1 MLLDVS
7 VDRHALEGLRAKYG
21 EMLSMRLT
29 HEAGNENAAEAR
41 GRMAELASRFPG
53 ALREI
58 DDLELDVIRA
68 RIGQL
73 DGVLRGDQSIAP
85 WMEAVV
91 LFHAL
96 ARGALWAKR
105 WLAGRKQVD
114 ASTVG
119 DYESDAS
126 DVAASTHALAWTDD
140 LDRIAAPPRG
150 RIMDLVF
157 SRMARALGT
166 TENEARLLV
175 FGVPRNRRGSV

>member
-1 MLLDVS
+1 MLLLVNL
-7 VDRHALEGLRAKYG
+7 DRHSLEELRAKYD

-29 HEAGNENAAEAR
+29 HESGDEEATEAR

-68 RIGQL
+68 RIRHL
-73 DGVLRGDQSIAP
+73 DGVLRGDQRVEP
-85 WMEAVV
+85 WMEAVA
-91 LFHAL
+91 LFHSF

-105 WLAGRKQVD
+105 WLAGRKRVD
-114 ASTVG
+114 ASIVG
-119 DYESDAS
+119 DYECDAS
-126 DVAASTHALAWTDD
+126 RVAASTHALVWTDD
-140 LDRIAAPPRG
+140 LARIAAPPRG

-157 SRMARALGT
+157 ARVARSLGT

-175 FGVPRNRRGSV
+175 FGVPRNQRR